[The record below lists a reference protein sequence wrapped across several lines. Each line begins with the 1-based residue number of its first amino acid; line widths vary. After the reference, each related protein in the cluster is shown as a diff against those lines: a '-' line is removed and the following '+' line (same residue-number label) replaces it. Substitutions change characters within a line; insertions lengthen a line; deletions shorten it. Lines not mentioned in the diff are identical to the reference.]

1 MNFINLVDLY
11 SYHIFDQARL
21 PEGVDRELTV
31 NAIMDMCA
39 LYTPLYTEEHL
50 LVAKI
55 NTFFAK
61 NYDVFN
67 RIYKATLLDYDP
79 IENYNR
85 FEMYTDTTNLN
96 TKSVVGGASN
106 AVNSSTGDNTS
117 MVSPYDA
124 GTFVNDSK
132 DVSTNKST
140 ITASNTDTTTNTG
153 TNSLSHDAHIH
164 GNIGVTTSQQ
174 MLESEL
180 EVRPKLNIYTFI
192 ASAFFAEFCLYDL

>member
-1 MNFINLVDLY
+1 MNFINIIDLY
-11 SYHIFDQARL
+11 TYHIFDGAQL
-21 PEGVDRELTV
+21 PDGVDRELVV

-39 LYTPLYTEEHL
+39 LYTPLYTEEQL
-50 LVAKI
+50 LLAKI

-67 RIYKATLLDYDP
+67 KIYQATLLDYDP

-85 FEMYTDTTNLN
+85 YELYTDTTDLN
-96 TKSVVGGASN
+96 SKSIVGGSFN
-106 AVNSSTGDNTS
+106 TVNNSTGDETS

-124 GTFVNDSK
+124 GTFVND
-132 DVSTNKST
+132 NKTMSSGKT
-140 ITASNTDTTTNTG
+140 SLTSSSTDTTTNTG
-153 TNSLSHDAHIH
+153 TNQFSHDAHIH

-180 EVRPKLNIYTFI
+180 AVRPRLNIYNFI

>member
-1 MNFINLVDLY
+1 MNFINIIDLY
-11 SYHIFDQARL
+11 SYHIFDGAKL
-21 PEGVDRELTV
+21 PEGVDRELVV
-31 NAIMDMCA
+31 NSIMDMCA
-39 LYTPLYTEEHL
+39 LYAPLYTEEQL
-50 LVAKI
+50 LITKI

-67 RIYKATLLDYDP
+67 KIFQATLLEYDP

-85 FEMYTDTTNLN
+85 YEIYTDTTNLN
-96 TKSVVGGASN
+96 TKSIVGGTAN
-106 AVNSSTGDNTS
+106 TVNTSTGDNTS
-117 MVSPYDA
+117 LVSPYDA

-132 DVSTNKST
+132 TM
-140 ITASNTDTTTNTG
+140 SNGKNSLTSSSTDTTTNTG
-153 TNSLSHDAHIH
+153 TNQLSHDAHIH

-180 EVRPKLNIYTFI
+180 EVRPRLNIYNFI